1 MIKTRLVK
9 LLSHTKKYIV
19 QIQSGRLAKKPKSAD
34 PVNSPGPKG
43 GIIRAD
49 RSDLFHW
56 KNGGLY
62 FDAPDE

>member
-19 QIQSGRLAKKPKSAD
+19 QMVLWQWIALLGQIAA
-34 PVNSPGPKG
+34 
-43 GIIRAD
+43 I
-49 RSDLFHW
+49 HW

>member
-9 LLSHTKKYIV
+9 LLSHTKIYCTD
-19 QIQSGRLAKKPKSAD
+19 G
-34 PVNSPGPKG
+34 PVAVDR
-43 GIIRAD
+43 IIRAD